1 MSLKGFV
8 VPPLQ
13 PGDRI
18 SDWKP
23 LFKAAVTTLLAQNDG
38 ERLAIG
44 LLPGHVNRRKAEK
57 ELVYSPISKCR
68 EGSNKWKW
76 VEKVGALKNYFQ
88 HRAREGGG
96 RCVKTFILVRYKHQ
110 YQNIGN
116 NTSKF
121 QFIWL

>member
-1 MSLKGFV
+1 MPILDNLRFDT
-8 VPPLQ
+8 L
-13 PGDRI
+13 I
-18 SDWKP
+18 SI
-23 LFKAAVTTLLAQNDG
+23 TLPFLIVG
-38 ERLAIG
+38 G
-44 LLPGHVNRRKAEK
+44 
-57 ELVYSPISKCR
+57 
-68 EGSNKWKW
+68 GSNKWKW